1 PIFNSGHKSI
11 MVWGCIAHSVKG
23 LLIKLEFPP
32 IIMSEKGQRQGRGLC
47 AKEYV
52 AQVLEGPLKNFFDKM
67 EQQWMCL
74 MLVVR
79 DGAPAYTSHLT
90 KSA

>member
-1 PIFNSGHKSI
+1 
-11 MVWGCIAHSVKG
+11 MKG

-32 IIMSEKGQRQGRGLC
+32 TIMSEKGQRQGGGLD

-52 AQVLEGPLKNFFDKM
+52 AQVLEGPLKDFFDRM

-74 MLVVR
+74 MLVVK
-79 DGAPAYTSHLT
+79 DGALAHTSHLT